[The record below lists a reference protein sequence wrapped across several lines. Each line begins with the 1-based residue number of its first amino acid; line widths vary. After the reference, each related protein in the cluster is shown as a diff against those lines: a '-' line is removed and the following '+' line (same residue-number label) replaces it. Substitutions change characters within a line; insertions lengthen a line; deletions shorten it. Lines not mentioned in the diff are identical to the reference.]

1 MRILSNPHTH
11 TDFSD
16 GRDTPR
22 SQVERA
28 LALGFRAL
36 GFSDH
41 AAQDVDAFT
50 GMPREREADY
60 QSAVRALAEEYAG
73 RVRVYLG
80 VELDSEFGL
89 AEKKSYDYILLSCHY
104 VRKGNVRALV
114 DCRPRRDRVFA
125 VRDEAYGGNGE
136 AMAADYFLHLGA
148 RALEERPAILGHFD
162 IVKYFNGDGS
172 LYDADSPVVRRA
184 WREALAMARES
195 GALLEVNTGGMA
207 RGYVN
212 EPYPSWD
219 ILRAW
224 RDLGGGVILGSDCH
238 DARLLDFA
246 FDDVLAR
253 LRAEGFGGVWELGGA
268 GEPMFVERRFSDEK
282 N

>member
-1 MRILSNPHTH
+1 MRARSNPHTH
-11 TDFSD
+11 TTFSD
-16 GRDTPR
+16 GRDAPR
-22 SQVERA
+22 AQIERA

-41 AAQDVDAFT
+41 AAQYVDAFT
-50 GMPREREADY
+50 GMPKAREADY
-60 QSAVRALAEEYAG
+60 RSAVRALAEEYAG
-73 RVRVYLG
+73 RIRIHLG

-89 AEKKSYDYILLSCHY
+89 AEKKNYDYILLSCHY
-104 VRKGNVRALV
+104 VHRGDARALV

-125 VRDEAYGGNGE
+125 VRDEAYGGDGE

>member
-28 LALGFRAL
+28 LALGYRAL

-50 GMPREREADY
+50 GMPKAREADY

-73 RVRVYLG
+73 RIRVHLG

-89 AEKKSYDYILLSCHY
+89 AEKKNYDYILLSCHY
-104 VRKGNVRALV
+104 VRKGNARALV
-114 DCRPRRDRVFA
+114 DCRPRRDRVLA

-136 AMAADYFLHLGA
+136 NMAADYFLHLGA

-172 LYDADSPVVRRA
+172 LYDPQSPVVRRA
-184 WREALAMARES
+184 WREALAMVRES

-238 DARLLDFA
+238 DARLMDFA
-246 FDDVLAR
+246 FDGVLAR
-253 LRAEGFGGVWELGGA
+253 LRAEGFESVWELGGE
-268 GEPMFVERRFSDEK
+268 GEPLFVERRFSDEK

>member
-50 GMPREREADY
+50 GMPKEREADY
-60 QSAVRALAEEYAG
+60 QGAVRALAEEYAG
-73 RVRVYLG
+73 RIRVHLG
-80 VELDSEFGL
+80 VELDSEFGI
-89 AEKKSYDYILLSCHY
+89 AEKKNYDYILLSCHY
-104 VRKGNVRALV
+104 VRKGNARALV

-136 AMAADYFLHLGA
+136 AMAADYV
-148 RALEERPAILGHFD
+148 RLEPETR
-162 IVKYFNGDGS
+162 VT
-172 LYDADSPVVRRA
+172 V
-184 WREALAMARES
+184 
-195 GALLEVNTGGMA
+195 
-207 RGYVN
+207 
-212 EPYPSWD
+212 
-219 ILRAW
+219 
-224 RDLGGGVILGSDCH
+224 
-238 DARLLDFA
+238 
-246 FDDVLAR
+246 
-253 LRAEGFGGVWELGGA
+253 
-268 GEPMFVERRFSDEK
+268 
-282 N
+282 

>member
-1 MRILSNPHTH
+1 MRARSNAHTH
-11 TDFSD
+11 TAFSD

-22 SQVERA
+22 QQVERA
-28 LALGFRAL
+28 LALGFRSL

-41 AAQDVDAFT
+41 AVQEVDAFT
-50 GMPREREADY
+50 GMPKERE
-60 QSAVRALAEEYAG
+60 
-73 RVRVYLG
+73 
-80 VELDSEFGL
+80 
-89 AEKKSYDYILLSCHY
+89 
-104 VRKGNVRALV
+104 
-114 DCRPRRDRVFA
+114 
-125 VRDEAYGGNGE
+125 
-136 AMAADYFLHLGA
+136 ADYFLHLGA

>member
-22 SQVERA
+22 AQVERA
-28 LALGFRAL
+28 LKLGYRAL

-50 GMPREREADY
+50 GMPKEREADY
-60 QSAVRALAEEYAG
+60 QGAVRALAEEYAG
-73 RVRVYLG
+73 RIRIHLG
-80 VELDSEFGL
+80 VELDSEFGI
-89 AEKKSYDYILLSCHY
+89 AEKKNYDYILLSCHY
-104 VRKGNVRALV
+104 VRKGNARALV
-114 DCRPRRDRVFA
+114 DCRPRRDRVLA
-125 VRDEAYGGNGE
+125 VRDGAYGGNGE

-172 LYDADSPVVRRA
+172 LYDPQSPVVRRA
-184 WREALAMARES
+184 WREALAMVRES

-238 DARLLDFA
+238 DARLMDFA

-253 LRAEGFGGVWELGGA
+253 LRAEGFASVWELGGA
-268 GEPMFVERRFSDEK
+268 GEPLFVERRFSDEK

>member
-50 GMPREREADY
+50 GMPKEREADY
-60 QSAVRALAEEYAG
+60 QGAVRALAEEYAG
-73 RVRVYLG
+73 RIRVHLG

-89 AEKKSYDYILLSCHY
+89 AEKKNYDYILLSCHY
-104 VRKGNVRALV
+104 VRKGNARALV

-136 AMAADYFLHLGA
+136 AMAADYFLRLGA

-172 LYDADSPVVRRA
+172 LYDPASPVVRRA
-184 WREALAMARES
+184 WREALAMVRES

-219 ILRAW
+219 ILRVW

-238 DARLLDFA
+238 DARLMDFA
-246 FDDVLAR
+246 FDGVLAR
-253 LRAEGFGGVWELGGA
+253 LRAEGFAGVWELGGE
-268 GEPMFVERRFSDEK
+268 GEPLFVERRFSDEK

>member
-60 QSAVRALAEEYAG
+60 QGAVRALAEEYAG
-73 RVRVYLG
+73 RIRVHLG
-80 VELDSEFGL
+80 VELDSEFGI
-89 AEKKSYDYILLSCHY
+89 ADKKNYDYILLSCHY
-104 VRKGNVRALV
+104 VRKGNARALV

-136 AMAADYFLHLGA
+136 AMAADYFLRLGA

-172 LYDADSPVVRRA
+172 LYDPQSPVVRRA
-184 WREALAMARES
+184 WREALAMVRES

-207 RGYVN
+207 RGYVS
-212 EPYPSWD
+212 EPYPAWD
-219 ILRAW
+219 ILRVW
-224 RDLGGGVILGSDCH
+224 RDMGGGVILGSDCH
-238 DARLLDFA
+238 DARLMDFA
-246 FDDVLAR
+246 FDGVLAR
-253 LRAEGFGGVWELGGA
+253 LRAEGFASVWELGGA
-268 GEPMFVERRFSDEK
+268 GEPLFVERRFSDEK

>member
-50 GMPREREADY
+50 GMPKEREADY
-60 QSAVRALAEEYAG
+60 QGAVRALAEEYAG
-73 RVRVYLG
+73 RIRVHLG
-80 VELDSEFGL
+80 VELDSEFGI
-89 AEKKSYDYILLSCHY
+89 AEKKNYDYILLSCHY
-104 VRKGNVRALV
+104 VRKGNARALV

>member
-22 SQVERA
+22 AQVERA
-28 LALGFRAL
+28 LKLGYRAL

>member
-22 SQVERA
+22 AQVERA
-28 LALGFRAL
+28 LKLGYRAL

-50 GMPREREADY
+50 GMPKAREADY

-73 RVRVYLG
+73 RIRVHLG

-89 AEKKSYDYILLSCHY
+89 TEKNNYDYILLSCHY
-104 VRKGNVRALV
+104 VRKGNARALV

-125 VRDEAYGGNGE
+125 VRDGAYGGNGE
-136 AMAADYFLHLGA
+136 NMAADYFLHLGA

-172 LYDADSPVVRRA
+172 LYDPQSPVVRRA
-184 WREALAMARES
+184 WREALAMVRES

-207 RGYVN
+207 RGYVS

-219 ILRAW
+219 ILRLW

-238 DARLLDFA
+238 DARLMDFA
-246 FDDVLAR
+246 FDGVLAR
-253 LRAEGFGGVWELGGA
+253 LRAEGFESVWELGGE
-268 GEPMFVERRFSDEK
+268 GEPLFVERRFSDEK

>member
-1 MRILSNPHTH
+1 M
-11 TDFSD
+11 
-16 GRDTPR
+16 G
-22 SQVERA
+22 Q
-28 LALGFRAL
+28 LA
-36 GFSDH
+36 
-41 AAQDVDAFT
+41 
-50 GMPREREADY
+50 
-60 QSAVRALAEEYAG
+60 
-73 RVRVYLG
+73 
-80 VELDSEFGL
+80 
-89 AEKKSYDYILLSCHY
+89 
-104 VRKGNVRALV
+104 
-114 DCRPRRDRVFA
+114 RRDRVLA

-136 AMAADYFLHLGA
+136 NMAADYFLHLGA

-219 ILRAW
+219 IRRAW

>member
-1 MRILSNPHTH
+1 MRARSNPHTH
-11 TDFSD
+11 TTFSD
-16 GRDTPR
+16 GRDAPR
-22 SQVERA
+22 AQIERA

-41 AAQDVDAFT
+41 AAQEVDAFT
-50 GMPREREADY
+50 GMPKEREADY

-89 AEKKSYDYILLSCHY
+89 AEKKSYDYMLLSCHY

-238 DARLLDFA
+238 DARLMDFA
-246 FDDVLAR
+246 FADVLAR
-253 LRAEGFGGVWELGGA
+253 LRAEGFWGVWELGGA
-268 GEPMFVERRFSDEK
+268 GEEMFVYRRFSDRK
-282 N
+282 D

>member
-50 GMPREREADY
+50 GMPKEREADY
-60 QSAVRALAEEYAG
+60 QGAVRALAEEYAG
-73 RVRVYLG
+73 RIRVHLG
-80 VELDSEFGL
+80 VELDSEFGI
-89 AEKKSYDYILLSCHY
+89 AEKKNYDYILLSCHY

-136 AMAADYFLHLGA
+136 AMAADYFLRLGA

>member
-1 MRILSNPHTH
+1 MKKLTYEY
-11 TDFSD
+11 TFSAEQL
-16 GRDTPR
+16 RR
-22 SQVERA
+22 
-28 LALGFRAL
+28 
-36 GFSDH
+36 
-41 AAQDVDAFT
+41 
-50 GMPREREADY
+50 
-60 QSAVRALAEEYAG
+60 VRALAEEYAG
-73 RVRVYLG
+73 RIRVHLG
-80 VELDSEFGL
+80 VELDSEYGL
-89 AEKKSYDYILLSCHY
+89 ADKKNYDYILLSCHY
-104 VRKGNVRALV
+104 VRKGNARALV

-136 AMAADYFLHLGA
+136 AMAADYFLRLGA

-172 LYDADSPVVRRA
+172 LYDPQSPVVRRA
-184 WREALAMARES
+184 WREALAMVRES

-224 RDLGGGVILGSDCH
+224 RDMGGGVILGSDCH
-238 DARLLDFA
+238 DARLMDFA

-253 LRAEGFGGVWELGGA
+253 LRAEGFESVWELGGA
-268 GEPMFVERRFSDEK
+268 GEPLFVERRFSDEK

>member
-1 MRILSNPHTH
+1 MRARSNAHTH
-11 TDFSD
+11 TAFSD

-22 SQVERA
+22 QQVERA
-28 LALGFRAL
+28 LALGFRSL

-41 AAQDVDAFT
+41 AVQEVDAFT
-50 GMPREREADY
+50 GMPKEREADY

-238 DARLLDFA
+238 DARLMDFA

-253 LRAEGFGGVWELGGA
+253 LRAEGFASVWELGGE

>member
-50 GMPREREADY
+50 GMPKEREADY
-60 QSAVRALAEEYAG
+60 QGAVRALAEEYAG
-73 RVRVYLG
+73 RIRVHLG
-80 VELDSEFGL
+80 VELDSEFGI
-89 AEKKSYDYILLSCHY
+89 AEKKNYDYILLSCHY

>member
-50 GMPREREADY
+50 GMPKEREADY
-60 QSAVRALAEEYAG
+60 QGAVRALAEEYAG
-73 RVRVYLG
+73 RIRVHLG
-80 VELDSEFGL
+80 VELDSEFGI
-89 AEKKSYDYILLSCHY
+89 AEKKNYDYILLSCHY

-136 AMAADYFLHLGA
+136 AMAADYFLRLGA

-172 LYDADSPVVRRA
+172 LYDPGSPVVRRA